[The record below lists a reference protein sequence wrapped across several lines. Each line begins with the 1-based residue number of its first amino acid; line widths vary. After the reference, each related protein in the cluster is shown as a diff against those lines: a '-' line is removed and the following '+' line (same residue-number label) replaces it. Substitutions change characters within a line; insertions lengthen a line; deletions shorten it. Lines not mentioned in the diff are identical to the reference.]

1 MQSLKAKII
10 GHETNLNNKIIFV
23 LEVKDEATHETK
35 VNKLRYSEF
44 KEIHDELEALISKLK
59 LHLTLPELPGRK
71 VFGSTNKSEEAIFE
85 RKKDLTNVPILL

>member
-35 VNKLRYSEF
+35 VNKLRYS
-44 KEIHDELEALISKLK
+44 
-59 LHLTLPELPGRK
+59 
-71 VFGSTNKSEEAIFE
+71 
-85 RKKDLTNVPILL
+85 